1 MTTDLARATAA
12 ELYKLYRDKQTSPV
26 EVATAVL
33 DRIDAVNPVIN
44 AFCLVDRDTTLAQA
58 RESEARWQA
67 GDARGPLDGVPV
79 SIKDLTLTAGW
90 PTLRGSRTITPDQPW
105 EEDAPAVARLREAG
119 AVLSGKTTTP
129 EFGWKGVTDNT
140 LTGITRNPWDPSR
153 TPGGSSGGA
162 AAAAAACLGPLHQGS
177 DAAGSVRIPAAF
189 SGVFGHKPTFG
200 IVPQYPL
207 PGHIGNLAN
216 FGPITRTVE
225 DGVLLLNAMSAKPD
239 HRDPTAPP
247 MQGRDWGLALEDGL
261 AGVRIAFSPTLGP
274 HGWADADV
282 ADRVK
287 KAVEVMA
294 SLGATVEEADP
305 GIPDPTPIINLM
317 WETADA
323 WLVDTIPADRH
334 HLIDPGLVA
343 IAEKGRGHKV
353 TDLVGA
359 HAARLNLAIA
369 MNRFMDRY
377 DLLITP
383 QMPLEAFEAGA
394 LVPAGRPEMTDF
406 VTWTPFTYPF
416 NLTMQPAASVPCG
429 FGDDGMPV
437 AFQIVG
443 RHFEDALVLR
453 AARAYEGAH
462 PFAMPEMD

>member
-1 MTTDLARATAA
+1 MTTDLTRCTAVQ
-12 ELYKLYRDKQTSPV
+12 LYDLYRKAETSPV

-33 DRIDAVNPVIN
+33 DRIEAVNPVLN
-44 AFCLVDRDTTLAQA
+44 CFCLVDRDTSLAQA

-67 GDARGPLDGVPV
+67 KTPLGPLDGVPV

-90 PTLRGSRTITPDQPW
+90 PTLRGSRTVDPDQPW
-105 EEDAPAVARLREAG
+105 EEDSPAVARLREAG

-140 LTGITRNPWDPSR
+140 LTGITRNPWNPTR

-162 AAAAAACLGPLHQGS
+162 AAAAAAHLGPLHQGS

-189 SGVFGHKPTFG
+189 TGVFGHKPTFG

-216 FGPITRTVE
+216 FGPIARTVE
-225 DGVLLLNAMSAKPD
+225 DGVLMLNAMAAKPD
-239 HRDPTAPP
+239 HRDPTAAPL
-247 MQGRDWGLALEDGL
+247 QGRDWGLGLEDGL
-261 AGVRIAFSPTLGP
+261 NGVRIAYSPTLGP

-282 ADRVK
+282 ADRVR
-287 KAVEVMA
+287 KAVDVLA
-294 SLGATVEEADP
+294 GLGAIVEEADP
-305 GIPDPTPIINLM
+305 DIPDPTPIINLM
-317 WETADA
+317 WEAADA
-323 WLVDTIPADRH
+323 WLIDSIPAEKH

-343 IAEKGRGHKV
+343 IAEKGRGYSA
-353 TDLVGA
+353 TDLVAA
-359 HAARLNLAIA
+359 HAGRLALSVA

-394 LVPAGRPEMTDF
+394 LVPADRTLKDF
-406 VTWTPFTYPF
+406 VSWTPFTYPF

-453 AARAYEGAH
+453 AARAYEAVR
-462 PFAMPEMD
+462 PFAMPEN